1 MYRRQ
6 AVKNTT
12 CLAGLGL
19 IGLVSLQVACGGP
32 APSSAPGTA
41 EPVPARAVVE
51 RDGVRV
57 TLTID
62 RQRVE
67 VGGRVNARV
76 EVVNFQPGIVFWQ
89 GGGCDL
95 KGAFHLTG
103 PDQGP
108 EARGRAWPGDLGILK
123 SVSLFGGL
131 GGFVPP
137 EALVQG
143 RPMLSCPADLRVN
156 ELASAETVSA
166 EAIWTTSHVN
176 GLPAVPGPYVV
187 SVSFPFLAR
196 QNAGPFPGDPLADRR
211 PIDVQLPFVVE
222 GSPVVAISQGQAI
235 DAALGHGP
243 FAAWLTDVPR
253 ARWNEGRMDYANGA
267 WVFTLRVG
275 GPEERAIVT
284 IDATSGAVRDFQ
296 VLQGP

>member
-1 MYRRQ
+1 MRRFF
-6 AVKNTT
+6 
-12 CLAGLGL
+12 CLGVLGPIVL
-19 IGLVSLQVACGGP
+19 LALASCGGP
-32 APSSAPGTA
+32 APSRLPASAG
-41 EPVPARAVVE
+41 EPVPTAAVAE

-76 EVVNFQPGIVFWQ
+76 EVTNFQPGTVFWQ

-95 KGAFHLTG
+95 KGAFQLTG

-108 EARGRAWPGDLGILK
+108 QEPGRAWPGEPGILK
-123 SVSLFGGL
+123 AVSLFGGL

-143 RPMLSCPADLRVN
+143 GPMLTCPADLRVN
-156 ELASAETVSA
+156 ELAFGQTVSA
-166 EAIWTTSHVN
+166 EAIWPTSHVN

-196 QNAGPFPGDPLADRR
+196 LAAGPFLGDPMDDRR
-211 PIDVQLPFVVE
+211 PIDVQLPFAIE
-222 GSPVVAISQGQAI
+222 GSRVVAISQGQAI

-243 FAAWLTDVPR
+243 FAAWLANVPR
-253 ARWNEGRMDYANGA
+253 TRWNEGRMDYANGA

-275 GPEERAIVT
+275 APDERAIVT
-284 IDATSGAVRDFQ
+284 IDGPTGAVRDFR
-296 VLQGP
+296 VVPGP